1 MKENLTEL
9 VFILDRSGSMG
20 GLEES
25 TILGYNNLIEKQ
37 KQEKGEVVLTTVLFN
52 DSLKVI
58 HDSIDIKS
66 VKPLTKEEYYVG
78 GCTALLDAIGRSIV
92 SIGNKLNKTKEEL
105 RPSKVLFVITTDGM
119 ENASY
124 EYSFMKVKEM
134 IKHQTKK
141 YSWEFLFLGA
151 NIDAIGVAEDIGIKA
166 NRAVRY
172 NNDFE
177 GIDLNYMVLG
187 EYISDFI
194 ESGEIDDNWKEKI
207 EEDYKN
213 RSK

>member
-9 VFILDRSGSMG
+9 VFILDRSESMG

-141 YSWEFLFLGA
+141 
-151 NIDAIGVAEDIGIKA
+151 
-166 NRAVRY
+166 
-172 NNDFE
+172 
-177 GIDLNYMVLG
+177 
-187 EYISDFI
+187 
-194 ESGEIDDNWKEKI
+194 
-207 EEDYKN
+207 
-213 RSK
+213 